1 VENAVRSGDLIR
13 EVLRSACA
21 HSEIVILSTPYMRF
35 ETTFLRLEEDR
46 FHCHAN
52 MTLEE
57 ARFGL
62 RSPELKIRFPHG
74 HHFYEGATRL
84 LGLGRAVGRQ
94 SLQLAI
100 PDELSDGDARRAY
113 RVERVGRVTV
123 TFSTRKY
130 QLLLGTLVNVST
142 TGIRMVMGRTMEVD
156 ELRVGEDIHVAFTLG
171 GSIRINAKVQVRYIK
186 EKVFGAEFRP
196 PLAGGVLE
204 QVARW
209 AFQRQEEDTAFAM
222 SRAIAEQESGA
233 ADSGEGPG
241 AAELVLVSASNELG
255 ERLTGML
262 ADLLPPLR
270 RVPPTIQSIRDLSP
284 GRPTLV
290 LFHLDSAAW
299 ESRKRLR
306 MLAESLPAGLPYV
319 VLGTGVET
327 GLLFEVSSE
336 LKAAAAYLLPENP
349 GSLFPRLLQG
359 VCRKHFPG

>member
-130 QLLLGTLVNVST
+130 QLLLG
-142 TGIRMVMGRTMEVD
+142 
-156 ELRVGEDIHVAFTLG
+156 TLG